1 MRPYPEQGF
10 TLLEILVALAV
21 FGIVGF
27 ALLRLFESGLDQLER
42 SQHHTQAALFAQSL
56 FTRLRAQPPDS
67 LATQQGTWA
76 EGSYRWQLQLQ
87 PYRHESRAEST
98 LVTATLRVTWQPQG
112 VYQIRTILLLSGDT

>member
-1 MRPYPEQGF
+1 MHPHPEQGF

-56 FTRLRAQPPDS
+56 FTRLRTQPPKS

-76 EGSYRWQLQLQ
+76 KETYRWQLQLQ
-87 PYRHESRAEST
+87 PYHRDPETEST
-98 LVTATLRVTWQPQG
+98 LVTAALRVTWQPQG
-112 VYQIRTILLLSGDT
+112 VYQIRTVLLLSGET